1 MRFTCRLLLLFALGT
16 AAAQADDL
24 CSDPKEKA
32 AASAQLSKAK
42 SLEAAGKLEDAY
54 AAGSAAGDDCVDG
67 AAFKQQVARTIAAR
81 AEAGGQYRDAVDW
94 YIKASA
100 AADADRVIRKWV
112 QVTPV
117 DRNAVAAG
125 IDFYRLQNDA
135 AQEQAIRDIAKRRVE
150 AILAEEARM
159 FSAPQKGTYAL
170 LLDAQEWAF
179 HANWG
184 KPQIDQRAQQ
194 RGDAYAK
201 QASRRF
207 LEEAMR
213 YYELGGSRTGV
224 DAVKGRAATLGQQAE
239 GRGEIELAIEYY
251 RLAEEDARAD
261 ALDKRNAAL
270 KEKAEAQR
278 KQSFKQEQD
287 DLEKELGL

>member
-1 MRFTCRLLLLFALGT
+1 MRITLRLLLLFALGT
-16 AAAQADDL
+16 AVAQADEL
-24 CSDPKEKA
+24 CTDPKAKA
-32 AASAQLSKAK
+32 AANAQLSKAK
-42 SLEAAGKLEDAY
+42 SLETAGKLEEAY

-67 AAFKQQVARTIAAR
+67 AAFKQQVARKLAAK
-81 AEAGGQYRDAVDW
+81 AEASGKYRDAVDW
-94 YIKASA
+94 YMKANA
-100 AADADRVIRKWV
+100 AAEADRVIRKWV

-135 AQEQAIRDIAKRRVE
+135 AQEQAMRDIAKRRVE
-150 AILAEEARM
+150 AILTEEAKA

-179 HANWG
+179 YANSG
-184 KPQIDQRAQQ
+184 KPQIEQRAQQ

-201 QASRRF
+201 QTSRRF

-213 YYELGGSRTGV
+213 YYELGSSRAGV
-224 DAVKGRAATLGQQAE
+224 DSVKRRAAALGQQAE

-251 RLAEEDARAD
+251 RLADEDAKAD

-270 KEKAEAQR
+270 KEKTEAQR
-278 KQSFKQEQD
+278 KQTFNKEQD